1 MTNCRSPSYSCTS
14 LSSLQASFYRSW
26 APQAGTDRELQGK
39 HLGWGLSTAQH
50 RTERSWRNQALQWS
64 FLLPRMLSLI
74 PKAFPHFSSPCPPNH
89 LPSVLH
95 ISFSIASVKQKH
107 KPPVSTIPSRP
118 GWGMRQISSLFSGL
132 LADQGKE
139 QNTTKSN
146 PLLVW
151 LNYSS
156 TSRVAP
162 SPPPWH
168 TQLPRLLQ
176 SGPWG
181 RGLHRKV

>member
-1 MTNCRSPSYSCTS
+1 
-14 LSSLQASFYRSW
+14 
-26 APQAGTDRELQGK
+26 
-39 HLGWGLSTAQH
+39 
-50 RTERSWRNQALQWS
+50 
-64 FLLPRMLSLI
+64 MLSLI

-139 QNTTKSN
+139 TKHN
-146 PLLVW
+146 KIK
-151 LNYSS
+151 SS
-156 TSRVAP
+156 ACL
-162 SPPPWH
+162 
-168 TQLPRLLQ
+168 TQLFEHFQ
-176 SGPWG
+176 SCTFPSSMAHTAPQAAAVWPLGK
-181 RGLHRKV
+181 RFAQKGLISVGAACRFCLCTLGNLS